1 MKKLFVLAL
10 PILLLGS
17 CASVESDSRP
27 VINEDEEADVY
38 TYTDPDT
45 GIQYL
50 LYNTYK
56 GGGITVRVDVDGKP
70 YLGGK

>member
-1 MKKLFVLAL
+1 MKKLFILAL

-17 CASVESDSRP
+17 CASVESDSKE
-27 VINEDEEADVY
+27 VINEDKYADVR

-50 LYNTYK
+50 LYDTYK

>member
-10 PILLLGS
+10 PILLVGS

-27 VINEDEEADVY
+27 VINEDEEADVR

-45 GIQYL
+45 GVQYL
-50 LYNTYK
+50 LYDTYK
-56 GGGITVRVDVDGKP
+56 GGGITVRVDVDGQP